1 MATST
6 VIIYRPVV
14 NRFRGW
20 TGPVG
25 QSTLRLARMARNRQV
40 ALVGKKS
47 GALANSITV
56 GNRGRWARGIETTIG
71 ANAGQRARTGG
82 YALMNDQGTL
92 PHRILPKSAGGQ
104 LIFYWAKVGRV
115 VHLTSVNHPGN
126 RAYHWAERGMAAA
139 MAMWQR
145 S

>member
-1 MATST
+1 M
-6 VIIYRPVV
+6 VDY
-14 NRFRGW
+14 FRGW
-20 TGPVG
+20 EGPVG
-25 QSTLRLARMARNRQV
+25 RSVLRLARTARNRQV

-56 GNRGRWARGIETTIG
+56 GARTKWARGIQTTVG

-82 YALMNDQGTL
+82 YAVMNDQGTL
-92 PHRILPKSAGGQ
+92 PHKIYPKKAGGQ

-115 VHLTSVNHPGN
+115 VHLSSVNHPGN

-139 MAMWQR
+139 MATWQR
-145 S
+145 T